1 MSGDQ
6 KGELHLKLRNKVDQL
21 IALHDSEPAPSLQLV
36 QEIWKIERAI
46 SQLLDSLMLRS
57 QKRLLEAKTS
67 AALQMAEAIRVA
79 RAATAMAMAQSL
91 ETEGQVRLAKQSA
104 REIIRVTELWLVEG
118 ETTRHRALPKL
129 DSFADLEVRFTSD
142 RQVQVSWNG
151 YSDVLNFIELG
162 FEDRRGTERP
172 NKAWRALHIIAQNGG
187 RIDRQI
193 GPKAHQLEKRI
204 EELRKL
210 LRKIFG
216 TNDDPFQFDRKSKSY
231 ASRFKISSADPNRF

>member
-21 IALHDSEPAPSLQLV
+21 IALHDSEPAPGLQLV

-142 RQVQVSWNG
+142 RQVQVSWN
-151 YSDVLNFIELG
+151 LNYAQI
-162 FEDRRGTERP
+162 RRSHRRWSCGDSGTRV
-172 NKAWRALHIIAQNGG
+172 N
-187 RIDRQI
+187 
-193 GPKAHQLEKRI
+193 
-204 EELRKL
+204 
-210 LRKIFG
+210 
-216 TNDDPFQFDRKSKSY
+216 SV
-231 ASRFKISSADPNRF
+231 ISQVVFSAVSLPV